1 MERRTYDHLV
11 IGAGSAGCVVA
22 ARLAQ
27 AGRRVALIEAG
38 PLEEQNEDILNLGRW
53 PELIGGPLDYDFAI
67 EPQPRGNS
75 AFRHPRGRVLGG
87 TGSLNTCI
95 AFIPADGD
103 FQRWVAAGGVGWS
116 AAEVAPHYERVLA
129 TLGLELADL
138 DNPLS
143 AAFVSAAEAAG
154 LPRVDFAGAKMQPGV
169 GPAPFNRQGDRRR
182 STAIAYLLPLSRW
195 SGGAHLHIL
204 PERPV
209 LRLLFEGDRAI
220 GVATHAGEI
229 FAEGA
234 IILCAG
240 AFHTPQLLL
249 LSGIGPADE
258 LHAQGIRPYLDLPGV
273 GENLQDH
280 PETTIGWQTK
290 RPPPPNAIRVWEV
303 VLFAG
308 EVGTRQIP
316 GGRVLADLIV
326 RQGGRWVFQVPAGVE
341 SAHVFGCLFHHA
353 LVIHVVEEVGDRL
366 FALIDELDAR
376 AVAEGHREEAVVG
389 GREGPFGAAAFPEDH
404 IQRQGNKMAAGGVP
418 DAEEI
423 AIGDAHA
430 GVFLTI
436 PMHFEHQFAQVLR
449 GVAAGGHPDVT
460 DATRAFDIGQHV
472 RLARRY
478 YSEIAVGAASIP
490 AGGAPRAHIPLHKRQ
505 AR

>member
-258 LHAQGIRPYLDLPGV
+258 LQALGIRPYLDLPGV

-303 VLFAG
+303 VLFAALDEG
-308 EVGTRQIP
+308 LAPQLMMHMGPNLVDGYARQAGFPSAEWGFSVTPNVMRPQSRGRVSLRSADPAAAPKIDFRYFQD
-316 GGRVLADLIV
+316 GGRDEAVLVDGLRLAREIAAQEPLREWIDRELFPGPKWQSDAALSRYA
-326 RQGGRWVFQVPAGVE
+326 RQV
-341 SAHVFGCLFHHA
+341 SASVYHPVGSCRLG
-353 LVIHVVEEVGDRL
+353 LSVEEG
-366 FALIDELDAR
+366 
-376 AVAEGHREEAVVG
+376 AVVDPQLRLHG
-389 GREGPFGAAAFPEDH
+389 LANLYVADASVFPLHVGVNPNLTVAMIGE
-404 IQRQGNKMAAGGVP
+404 RCAEWVLGGVP
-418 DAEEI
+418 
-423 AIGDAHA
+423 
-430 GVFLTI
+430 
-436 PMHFEHQFAQVLR
+436 
-449 GVAAGGHPDVT
+449 
-460 DATRAFDIGQHV
+460 
-472 RLARRY
+472 
-478 YSEIAVGAASIP
+478 
-490 AGGAPRAHIPLHKRQ
+490 
-505 AR
+505 